1 MVYLLKHI
9 DGIASYVDGHETQ
22 REPIEGRIIDA
33 VVYLFLLWGMFDKK
47 ENPNLIETPYPDDYK
62 ETPGTPLPEFE

>member
-22 REPIEGRIIDA
+22 REPIEGRVIDA
-33 VVYLFLLWGMFDKK
+33 VVYLFLLWGMLEK
-47 ENPNLIETPYPDDYK
+47 ENPNLIETPYPDGHK
-62 ETPGTPLPEFE
+62 ETTATPLPEFE

>member
-9 DGIASYVDGHETQ
+9 DGIAAHVDGHKAQ

-33 VVYLFLLWGMFDKK
+33 VVYLFLLWGMLDS
-47 ENPNLIETPYPDDYK
+47 NDPNCIDTPYPDDYEK
-62 ETPGTPLPEFE
+62 SVTPTPEFE

>member
-9 DGIASYVDGHETQ
+9 DGIAAHIDGHEAQ

-33 VVYLFLLWGMFDKK
+33 VVYLFLLWGMLDKPSH
-47 ENPNLIETPYPDDYK
+47 NCIETPYPNDSK
-62 ETPGTPLPEFE
+62 TSKTPTPEFE

>member
-62 ETPGTPLPEFE
+62 ETTTTSLPEFE